1 MWTGLIFAG
10 GLGLRMGRDKAL
22 VDLGG
27 TTLLRRAVNVVRAAG
42 GEPMVLG
49 PARPA
54 AETDGARQID
64 ETGGKGGPGGPL
76 AALECGLR
84 AVAPST
90 QVVALACDLPCVTAG
105 FLRQLVRS
113 TPGWDAVV
121 PRAADEL
128 QVLAAAYNATCLE
141 AIVRARRRGER
152 GLLGFLKE
160 VRMRILEAEGLVQWG
175 GAALFLNVN
184 TPEDLERARA
194 ICLAERR

>member
-1 MWTGLIFAG
+1 
-10 GLGLRMGRDKAL
+10 MGRDKAD
-22 VDLGG
+22 VELGG
-27 TTLLRRAVNVVRAAG
+27 TTLLRRAVNVVREAG

-49 PARPA
+49 PERPA
-54 AETDGARQID
+54 ADTGGAPQID

-84 AVAPST
+84 ATPAT

-105 FLRQLVRS
+105 FLRHLVGS
-113 TPGWDAVV
+113 APGWDAVV

-128 QVLAAAYNATCLE
+128 QVLAAAYSTNCLE

-160 VRMRILEAEGLVQWG
+160 VRMRILEAEDLAPWG

-184 TPEDLERARA
+184 TPEDLERARV
-194 ICLAERR
+194 CLAERR